1 MNNPRSGRFAIMF
14 LVLLSTICVSYSSGL
29 EGQIVFDCRSFKY
42 EIDSQGKNLHFID
55 KSTGI
60 DYLKMDASSFC
71 ASVTSN
77 GKEFNVSAASRKANL
92 LKLEFGN
99 SGVTAE
105 IHVESAIDY
114 IVFEI
119 IDFVGSAESLTFLN
133 IPLILEGMPY
143 EPFAACALSMN
154 LFTRVRQLP
163 ALQTKLGQ
171 PATNGSV

>member
-1 MNNPRSGRFAIMF
+1 MLI
-14 LVLLSTICVSYSSGL
+14 
-29 EGQIVFDCRSFKY
+29 
-42 EIDSQGKNLHFID
+42 
-55 KSTGI
+55 
-60 DYLKMDASSFC
+60 SFC

-119 IDFVGSAESLTFLN
+119 IDFVGLAD
-133 IPLILEGMPY
+133 PLIFVSILFMFQGMPY
-143 EPFAACALSMN
+143 ELFVECALSIE
-154 LFTRVRQLP
+154 LIYWVRQLLV
-163 ALQTKLGQ
+163 LQTLLLGN
-171 PATNGSV
+171 PLRKVRYKGRKSYDPCEFLKTKSCLLSGRL